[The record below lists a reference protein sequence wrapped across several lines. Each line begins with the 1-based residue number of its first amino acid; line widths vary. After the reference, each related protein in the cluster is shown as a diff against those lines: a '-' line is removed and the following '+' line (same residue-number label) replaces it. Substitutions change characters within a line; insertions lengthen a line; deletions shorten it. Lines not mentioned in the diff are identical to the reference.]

1 VFVNEVIPEADK
13 RLHGFEENSRF
24 YKNQP
29 TEWTVDRSRN
39 MFLILRLS
47 YGPGGA
53 QNVRFWAFSWQ
64 GKIHDLRIENISIET
79 GEAGIFQATKRL
91 ITVDGNPALTS
102 VSKEMLADL
111 KEALSVYGVA
121 GNLIPVKSFQLQ
133 LLLEDD
139 GSTSLGVLS

>member
-1 VFVNEVIPEADK
+1 
-13 RLHGFEENSRF
+13 
-24 YKNQP
+24 
-29 TEWTVDRSRN
+29 

-53 QNVRFWAFSWQ
+53 QNVRFWALSWQ
-64 GKIHDLRIENISIET
+64 GKIYDLRVENISIET

-139 GSTSLGVLS
+139 GSISLGVLS